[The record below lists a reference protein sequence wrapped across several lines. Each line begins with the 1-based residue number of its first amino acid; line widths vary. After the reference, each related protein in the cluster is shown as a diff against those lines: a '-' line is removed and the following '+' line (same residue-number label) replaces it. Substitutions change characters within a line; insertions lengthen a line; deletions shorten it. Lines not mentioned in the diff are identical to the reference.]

1 MKVGE
6 ILNLSV
12 LILAKNEEDNIKECI
27 ESILFADEIIVIDDY
42 STDNTAAI
50 AESLGAKVV
59 KRAMNGDWGAQQ
71 TFAINQANCEWIYF
85 IDADERM
92 TPELAEEVKSAVRL
106 NEKYTYRN
114 ARLNHFWGQELR
126 HGGWYPDFGIHL
138 LPKEGSY
145 VTGFVHPQ
153 IHHNYQEKK
162 INEHLLHYPYRS
174 WEHYFNKLNRYT
186 QLAAEKNK
194 AKGKNA
200 NFFFDIIIRPWIAFF
215 KMYILKSGWRDG
227 KIGFILAMFHFTY
240 TAAKY
245 VKLYY
250 MKDNR

>member
-200 NFFFDIIIRPWIAFF
+200 NFFFDIIIRPWVAFF